1 MTYRSFSD
9 LHEDILNWILKLPSD
24 IELVVGIPRSGLLVA
39 NLISLHLN
47 IPMTDLDGFLA
58 GRILSSGERLKIDAD
73 TYLKSPRKVLVVDD
87 ATGGGT
93 QMDRAR
99 QKITERSMQH
109 EVLFGALYVATYE
122 QLHKLDYSLQYLP
135 HPGFFEWN
143 IFHHVLLQKAC
154 IDIDGVLCRD
164 PENYEDDDGKIYEQ
178 FLRTVKPIQ
187 IPTRIIGW
195 LVTCRLEKYRALTEE
210 WLEKNSIRYE
220 HLIMMNYPDK
230 ISKQKAGAHSSFK
243 TNIYKKTG
251 AELFIESSKLQAEEI
266 ARLTGKY
273 VYCTSTHNL
282 INPSLLGH
290 VTEKI
295 KEEIRKTYT
304 YPGLRLKNIFKYLRW
319 WILKK

>member
-1 MTYRSFSD
+1 MMRQVEV
-9 LHEDILNWILKLPSD
+9 HRWIEHDRRLPK
-24 IELVVGIPRSGLLVA
+24 GPW
-39 NLISLHLN
+39 
-47 IPMTDLDGFLA
+47 
-58 GRILSSGERLKIDAD
+58 
-73 TYLKSPRKVLVVDD
+73 
-87 ATGGGT
+87 
-93 QMDRAR
+93 
-99 QKITERSMQH
+99 QH

-154 IDIDGVLCRD
+154 MDIDGVLCRD
-164 PENYEDDDGKIYEQ
+164 PENYEDDDGIIYEQ
-178 FLRTVKPIQ
+178 FLRTVKPIN
-187 IPTRIIGW
+187 IPNRIIGW

-230 ISKQKAGAHSSFK
+230 ISKQKAEAHSSFK

-273 VYCTSTHNL
+273 VYCTSTHTL
-282 INPSLLGH
+282 INPSLLGQ

-304 YPGLRLKNIFKYLRW
+304 YPWLRLKNVFKCLQW